1 LRRRDRSLT
10 KLSQLLSTGGYP
22 LQSRLPPER
31 ELATMLGLSRSA
43 LREGLE
49 LLEAEGRIWR
59 HVGKGTFVGERPAKA
74 SVDLDLLSE
83 MTNPEEVIE
92 VRLLFEPLIAGLAA
106 LRATPAE
113 IAHME
118 HLLEKGDAA
127 RDAIAWERWDAA
139 LHRAVAQAARNKL
152 LLAIFD
158 AFNGMRRQAAWGR
171 LRGMALTP
179 ERLSHY
185 RAHHREYV
193 AAIADRDGAR
203 AEQAMRRHLLM
214 VRENMLAS
222 SATRL
227 EAGGIATAP
236 ITKPRPATTEKR
248 AGGSG

>member
-1 LRRRDRSLT
+1 MRRRDRSLT
-10 KLSQLLSTGGYP
+10 KLSHLLSGGGYP

-59 HVGKGTFVGERPAKA
+59 HVGKGTFVGERPAKT

-83 MTNPEEVIE
+83 TTNPEEVVE
-92 VRLLFEPLIAGLAA
+92 VRLLFEPLIASLAA

-113 IAHME
+113 IAHMG

-158 AFNGMRRQAAWGR
+158 AFNGMRRQAAWGK
-171 LRGMALTP
+171 LRGAVLTA
-179 ERLSHY
+179 ERLSLY

-193 AAIADRDGAR
+193 AAIADRDGPR

-214 VRENMLAS
+214 VRDNMLAQS
-222 SATRL
+222 
-227 EAGGIATAP
+227 TARAEP
-236 ITKPRPATTEKR
+236 DERGAAPVAKLRHAATEKR
-248 AGGSG
+248 MGGNG